1 MVRITLILGIKVTE
15 LRNARMEIRW
25 LGNFTFEV
33 RSSVGVVIVDYE
45 GKLPTPTKVKDA
57 NTVFVYSSDDDEDHV
72 SNDFQVLTG
81 PGEYEIGGLSIRGVA
96 TPADDPAIS
105 RKINTVYIVD
115 ADGLQV
121 ATLGNPGSQPSAQSI
136 QQISKVDVL
145 IINTESQG
153 LEPDEL
159 SNAIR
164 NLEPK
169 VVVPSGYD
177 SQLGKPSS
185 EMKRLLTELGV
196 KEFEATARVTV
207 TKSGLPDERTIM
219 VPKQHIE

>member
-1 MVRITLILGIKVTE
+1 
-15 LRNARMEIRW
+15 MEIRW
-25 LGNFTFEV
+25 LGKSTFEV
-33 RSSVGVVIVDYE
+33 RSSVGVVVVDHQ
-45 GKLPTPTKVKDA
+45 GKLPSPTKLKDA
-57 NTVFVYSSDDDEDHV
+57 NTVFVYSSDAEQDHS

-96 TPADDPAIS
+96 TLADDPAIS
-105 RKINTVYIVD
+105 KKINTVYIVD

-121 ATLGNPGSQPSAQSI
+121 ATLGNPGSQPSAHSI
-136 QQISKVDVL
+136 EQISKVDVL

-169 VVVPSGYD
+169 IVVPSGYD
-177 SQLGKPSS
+177 SQSGKPGT
-185 EMKRLLTELGV
+185 EMQRLLTELGV
-196 KEFEATARVTV
+196 KEFEATSRVTV
-207 TKSGLPDERTIM
+207 TKNGLPDERTVM
-219 VPKQHIE
+219 VPRQHID

>member
-1 MVRITLILGIKVTE
+1 
-15 LRNARMEIRW
+15 MEIRW

-45 GKLPTPTKVKDA
+45 GKLPSTTKVKDV

-105 RKINTVYIVD
+105 KKINTVYIVD

-121 ATLGNPGSQPSAQSI
+121 AALGNPGSQPSAQSV

-169 VVVPSGYD
+169 IVVPSGYD
-177 SQLGKPSS
+177 SQLGKPST
-185 EMKRLLTELGV
+185 EMQRLLTELGV
-196 KEFEATARVTV
+196 KEFDATARVTV
-207 TKSGLPDERTIM
+207 TKSGLPDERTII
-219 VPKQHIE
+219 VPRQHID

>member
-1 MVRITLILGIKVTE
+1 
-15 LRNARMEIRW
+15 MEIRW

-33 RSSVGVVIVDYE
+33 RSSVGVIIVDYE
-45 GKLPTPTKVKDA
+45 GKLPSPTKVKDA
-57 NTVFVYSSDDDEDHV
+57 NTVFVYSGENDENHV

-105 RKINTVYIVD
+105 KKINTVYIVD

-121 ATLGNPGSQPSAQSI
+121 ATLGNPGSQPSAQSV

-177 SQLGKPSS
+177 SQSGKPST
-185 EMKRLLTELGV
+185 EMQRLLTELGV
-196 KEFEATARVTV
+196 KEFEPTARVTV

-219 VPKQHIE
+219 VPKQHID